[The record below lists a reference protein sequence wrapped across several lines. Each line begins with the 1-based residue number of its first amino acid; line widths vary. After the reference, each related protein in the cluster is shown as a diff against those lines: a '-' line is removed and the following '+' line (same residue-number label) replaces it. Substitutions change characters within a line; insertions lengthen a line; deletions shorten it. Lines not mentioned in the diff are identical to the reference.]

1 MYNRSERCLLPCTH
15 LSAVPKVSQICDSLS
30 NGRNLQVPIQGLT
43 IRGLISPKDF
53 LKNFNRSNSPSENE
67 KRQDHSISG
76 RPANNWDYER
86 RVDLTQ
92 GSNYFNPATTGMDHQ
107 LGKVQSYS
115 QQSNCL
121 LGYTTKFQSPDVLPT
136 RGKKEPYDSKDAVIS
151 ATSVLHN
158 KRGYE
163 SVGASDRLHRS
174 SPMVPESYKDLS
186 ELDSVILGQRSLAPR
201 SKDPTTS
208 IHKVIPSVVDRR
220 RSSEKGSS
228 LVSLANKG
236 HSDGCESVRMG
247 GISGRRVSSRAMVL
261 DDSEAILKPSRVEGG
276 LGSSKGSFS
285 ISERLPYQSLLRQC
299 DDGSL
304 SPPSRGHQES
314 RPVTAIKKNFHLGRE
329 QHFVPNSYTFKRE
342 SEWDS
347 RLPESEVDRPSRMV
361 SKPRNLW
368 PDNTEM
374 GSSSVR
380 PLRYQGKCQNRS
392 FLLAAKRCLDLSER
406 CIQSQVGRTLNV
418 CLPSN
423 AVDIQD
429 DTKNYHGQ
437 SKSNC
442 DSSFLAQEELVCNT
456 KSISNSRPNIT
467 PISEGP
473 SSSGTHIPSRP
484 AKPEAFGL
492 DPEWGLLRS
501 KGLSDSVISTLKASR
516 KPITFAIYSK
526 IWKKFVTFCGTATP
540 NQLSPNISQ
549 VLDFL
554 QAGFEKGLKTNTLKV
569 QISALGAF
577 FDIPLADHRWIK
589 RFIRAT
595 SRLRPQLKQRVPT
608 WDLSLVLNYL
618 TGPPFEPLESAS
630 IKDLTLKVT
639 FLVAITSAR
648 RLGEIQALSIREP
661 YLKISSDRVTLTLD
675 KTFIPKVSSDFH
687 RNQEIILPSFCQ
699 EPKNPKEMAWHSLDV
714 KRALL
719 QYLKQTESWR
729 QDHNILLQYG
739 GRNKGRKA
747 SKASIARWIQSVIR
761 AAYTTQRLETPGKV
775 KAHSTRAMAASW
787 AEKRGASIE
796 EICRAATWSSHMTF
810 AKHYRLDLHCAREL
824 AFGRK
829 VLQAVVPP

>member
-1 MYNRSERCLLPCTH
+1 
-15 LSAVPKVSQICDSLS
+15 
-30 NGRNLQVPIQGLT
+30 
-43 IRGLISPKDF
+43 
-53 LKNFNRSNSPSENE
+53 
-67 KRQDHSISG
+67 
-76 RPANNWDYER
+76 
-86 RVDLTQ
+86 
-92 GSNYFNPATTGMDHQ
+92 MDHQ

-314 RPVTAIKKNFHLGRE
+314 RPVAAIKKNFHLGRE

-501 KGLSDSVISTLKASR
+501 KGLSDSVISTLK
-516 KPITFAIYSK
+516 
-526 IWKKFVTFCGTATP
+526 
-540 NQLSPNISQ
+540 

-554 QAGFEKGLKTNTLKV
+554 QAGFEKGLKTNTL
-569 QISALGAF
+569 
-577 FDIPLADHRWIK
+577 
-589 RFIRAT
+589 
-595 SRLRPQLKQRVPT
+595 
-608 WDLSLVLNYL
+608 
-618 TGPPFEPLESAS
+618 
-630 IKDLTLKVT
+630 
-639 FLVAITSAR
+639 
-648 RLGEIQALSIREP
+648 
-661 YLKISSDRVTLTLD
+661 
-675 KTFIPKVSSDFH
+675 KVSSDFH

-787 AEKRGASIE
+787 AEKKGASIE